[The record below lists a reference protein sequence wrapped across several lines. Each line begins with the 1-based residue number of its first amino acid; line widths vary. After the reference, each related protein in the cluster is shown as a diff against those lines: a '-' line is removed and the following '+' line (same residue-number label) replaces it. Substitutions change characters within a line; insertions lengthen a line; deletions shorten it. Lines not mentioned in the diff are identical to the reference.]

1 MFYFAKQEQYCSSQN
16 MGSIA
21 RNSFKLCDIYTHH
34 SIKKYPPSK
43 ISNPLPLGKGIHPT
57 P

>member
-1 MFYFAKQEQYCSSQN
+1 MFYFAKQEQYCSSQI

-21 RNSFKLCDIYTHH
+21 RNSFKLYDSYTHY
-34 SIKKYPPSK
+34 SLRIYPPSK
-43 ISNPLPLGKGIHPT
+43 IPNPLPGKGIHPT